1 MRRIWLLALLTGC
14 GSATPVLAGTPVSKP
29 DLMSAVTINYWLRV
43 DEDRHR
49 TLCVLAD
56 AADAINE
63 AVTIDINTAGM
74 FSTSALIE
82 LCKDVPP
89 ARAPRNS

>member
-1 MRRIWLLALLTGC
+1 MRRIWLLALLAGC
-14 GSATPVLAGTPVSKP
+14 GSATPVVASTPVSKP

-43 DEDRHR
+43 DDDRHR
-49 TLCVLAD
+49 ALCVLAD
-56 AADAINE
+56 AAYAINE

-74 FSTSALIE
+74 FSTSALKE

-89 ARAPRNS
+89 SREPRNS